1 MVEPFK
7 QVKEMMNALNGA
19 PVSVRHI
26 HPNHE
31 DRSYYRRH
39 KKRGPYKARKAVTNG

>member
-1 MVEPFK
+1 MVKPFE
-7 QVKEMMNALNGA
+7 QVKEMMDALKGA

>member
-26 HPNHE
+26 YPNHE

-39 KKRGPYKARKAVTNG
+39 KKRGPYKPRKGATNG

>member
-7 QVKEMMNALNGA
+7 QVKEMMSALKGA

-39 KKRGPYKARKAVTNG
+39 KKRGSYKARKAATNG

>member
-26 HPNHE
+26 HPNNE